1 MHFYI
6 MFLMVIA
13 FVLAVVY
20 LAKIAVLQFE
30 QQADSD
36 VLRVKESYF
45 RIIQQKDELAA
56 EKQRLQDEADRI
68 FTLFELTRE
77 ITKTFDELEAFQSFK
92 DYLARQLSFEDCQ
105 LVENFP
111 EDMSDFSSFKG
122 YKFFPLKSK
131 RIVLGELAY
140 KGIADQDEEIF
151 AILAHQFALALKRI
165 RLYKEVE
172 NMAITDSLTKL
183 HTRRHLME
191 RFNEEF
197 ARAKLRKSPLSFLML
212 DVDNFKRINDQYGHL
227 SGDAVLREV
236 GRLIAGY
243 TREIDIT
250 GRYGGEEFCVILPD
264 TDKQGAMLAA
274 ERIRTAV
281 HDEKIRAYD
290 AALHVSLSVG
300 VATFPDDAQQLDELL
315 DKADW
320 ALYRA
325 KKQGRDR
332 VVGFSVYGE

>member
-6 MFLMVIA
+6 MFIMVIA
-13 FVLAVVY
+13 FVVAVVY
-20 LAKIAVLQFE
+20 LAKVAVLQFE
-30 QQADSD
+30 QKADDD
-36 VLRVKESYF
+36 VLRVKESYSK
-45 RIIQQKDELAA
+45 IIQQKDELAA
-56 EKQRLQDEADRI
+56 EKKRLQDEADRI
-68 FTLFELTRE
+68 FTLFDLTRE
-77 ITKTFDELEAFQSFK
+77 ITKTFDEMEAFKSFK
-92 DYLARQLSFEDCQ
+92 DSLSLQVAFEDCQ
-105 LVENFP
+105 LLDTFP
-111 EDMSDFSSFKG
+111 ADMADFSSFKG

-131 RIVLGELAY
+131 RVVLGELAY
-140 KGIADQDEEIF
+140 KGISEKDEEIF

-172 NMAITDSLTKL
+172 NMAITDSLTQL

-191 RFNEEF
+191 RFEEEF
-197 ARAKLRKSPLSFLML
+197 ARSKLRKACLSILMM
-212 DVDNFKRINDQYGHL
+212 DVDHFKRVNDQYGHL
-227 SGDAVLREV
+227 TGDAVLREV
-236 GRLIAGY
+236 GRLIAGH

-281 HDEKIRAYD
+281 HDEKIKAYD
-290 AALHVSLSVG
+290 ASLHVSLSVG
-300 VATFPDDAQQLDELL
+300 VATYPDDAQQLDELL

>member
-6 MFLMVIA
+6 MFIAVIA
-13 FVLAVVY
+13 FVVLVVY
-20 LAKIAVLQFE
+20 LAKVAVLQFE
-30 QQADSD
+30 QTADGD
-36 VLRVKESYF
+36 VLRVKDSYF
-45 RIIQQKDELAA
+45 KIIQQKDELAA
-56 EKQRLQDEADRI
+56 EKKRLQDEADRI

-77 ITKTFDELEAFQSFK
+77 ITKTFDDSEAFQSFK
-92 DYLARQLSFEDCQ
+92 DSLSRQISFEDCQ
-105 LVENFP
+105 LVETSP
-111 EDMSDFSSFKG
+111 GDMADFSSFKG

-140 KGIADQDEEIF
+140 KGVGEKDDEIF
-151 AILAHQFALALKRI
+151 SILAHQFALALKRI

-172 NMAITDSLTKL
+172 NMAITDGLTRL

-191 RFNEEF
+191 RFVEEVS
-197 ARAKLRKSPLSFLML
+197 RAKLRKSSLSLLML
-212 DVDNFKRINDQYGHL
+212 DVDHFKRVNDQYGHL
-227 SGDAVLREV
+227 TGDVVLREI
-236 GRLIAGY
+236 GRLITGH

-250 GRYGGEEFCVILPD
+250 GRYGGEEFCAVLPD
-264 TDKQGAMLAA
+264 TDKQGAMLVA
-274 ERIRTAV
+274 ERIRAAV
-281 HDEKIRAYD
+281 HDEKIKAYD
-290 AALHVSLSVG
+290 AALHVSLSIG
-300 VATFPDDAQQLDELL
+300 VATFPEDAQQLDEIL